1 MKSNVWSFHYELFD
15 SQGKTLDKSEKDEAL
30 SFLEGKGHIIPG
42 LESELIKLNVG
53 DKKKITVE
61 AKNAYGLRDDT
72 LTREVL
78 RSELP
83 TPDVKVG
90 DMFHTENEDFDVVT
104 VKSISATHAV
114 LDGNHLLA
122 GQDLTFAVEITAK
135 RPATSEELAHG
146 HAHGAG
152 GHHH

>member
-1 MKSNVWSFHYELFD
+1 MKNNVWSFHYELFD
-15 SQGKTLDKSEKDEAL
+15 SKGKTLDKSEKDEPL
-30 SFLEGKGHIIPG
+30 SFLEGKGQIING

-53 DKKKITVE
+53 DKKKITVP
-61 AKNAYGLRDDT
+61 AKDAYGLRNDT

-83 TPDVKVG
+83 SSDVKVG
-90 DMFHTENEDFDVVT
+90 DMFNTENEDFDVVT
-104 VKSISATHAV
+104 VMKVTQTHV
-114 LDGNHLLA
+114 TLDGNHPLA
-122 GQDLTFAVEITAK
+122 GQDLTFDIEITAK
-135 RPATSEELAHG
+135 RAATSEELAHG